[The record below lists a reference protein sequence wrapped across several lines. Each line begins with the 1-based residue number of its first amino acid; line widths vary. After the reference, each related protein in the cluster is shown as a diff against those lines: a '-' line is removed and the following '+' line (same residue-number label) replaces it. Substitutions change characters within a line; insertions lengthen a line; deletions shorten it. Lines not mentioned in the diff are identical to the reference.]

1 MSATYNDSLQKNNKT
16 KSGLEKNPTKID
28 LQQEELA
35 FLKEE
40 NQNNKNK
47 AEKKYYRGK
56 TAVDFLTTKKKEMKD
71 NPYRQR
77 FDELYSEIDS
87 NLVNTE
93 EQNPSANRNGAATG
107 KSWTP
112 VMMPFN
118 GGKNYRHIY
127 TLQDASTSTS
137 SLPTSFEPYTFSKVL
152 VATALF
158 GAKIPDAIFEAQDNV
173 WAETMYRLWKQT
185 WKNKDGNGKQALE
198 AFVQNNFLYGWAA
211 MRTYPKRIQQM
222 TKGVPRIKF
231 DDIYRQVLKPNRTWL
246 GVGYSNSDRWSQ
258 VEFLFEEDMP
268 LDIFCELFP
277 DAPKDKLE
285 YAGKNTEGDD
295 IGSQAKHVT
304 ITHYENEITNTF
316 IKACGDY
323 VIYDGELLNEDGNT
337 DVEVSNCWVR
347 DQHDPYGVGL
357 YELARSNER
366 VANHLRLLNIEQ
378 MEAEVRPLLFGATFG
393 NGEMTYKRGSNIINP
408 KPQGTSLDVVNTNGN
423 VAMGMNVVKS
433 EKNSLDAITGIN
445 DVVSGLGSESTLGS
459 TVLAK
464 EAAQQRLLLP
474 RNSIIRALEKDA
486 EITVSFIEQVYPEYY
501 IYETDTEEKA
511 QRFIEINESYVTQS
525 TQVNNKFY
533 VLASKKL
540 TIDFDF
546 DIEAINEE
554 DVDVEGIEVQD
565 LDRGV
570 VVSRHALFQKL
581 DEVKSSVNL
590 SRVLDVQVDA
600 TSMMIPSEEMKKQN
614 IMSLYPL
621 ISEST
626 AMIMQA
632 SKQDPE
638 TAAVMLKQTMTL
650 MRAFR
655 LDPYEWLPKDMV
667 NQIIAG
673 ELMDDDMMALAKMNR
688 QAQLQEQM
696 AQVGMP
702 EGQLSPAMDGAQA
715 SSPTGESIAQ
725 NPMQASMNA
734 SVGRSTSPSPDLSQA
749 QNLDGAEMM

>member
-1 MSATYNDSLQKNNKT
+1 MKEEYSQDSQKNTKT

-35 FLKEE
+35 FLRDE
-40 NQNNKNK
+40 NQKKDKNK
-47 AEKKYYRGK
+47 ASEKYYRGK
-56 TAVDFLTTKKKEMKD
+56 KTCDFLRDKKKEMKE
-71 NPYRQR
+71 NESRQR
-77 FDELYSEIDS
+77 FDRLYREIEM

-93 EQNPSANRNGAATG
+93 EQNPSAGKNGAG
-107 KSWTP
+107 SQKVWTP

-127 TLQDASTSTS
+127 TLSDDSTSTS

-158 GAKIPDAIFEAQDNV
+158 GAKIPDANFQAQDNV
-173 WAETMYRLWKQT
+173 WAAAMYKLWKET
-185 WKNKDGNGKQALE
+185 WKNRDGNGKQALE
-198 AFVQNNFLYGWAA
+198 AFVQNSFLYGWAA
-211 MRTYPKRIQQM
+211 MRTYPKRIQQYS
-222 TKGVPRIKF
+222 KGVPRIRF

-246 GVGYSNSDRWSQ
+246 GVGYSNSDRWTQ
-258 VEFLFEEDMP
+258 IEFLYEEDMP
-268 LDIFCELFP
+268 YDVFCELFP
-277 DAPKDKLE
+277 DAPKDKLDFVTN
-285 YAGKNTEGDD
+285 GSTDD
-295 IGSQAKHVT
+295 DKHSYQAKHVT
-304 ITHYENEITNTF
+304 ISHYENEITNRF

-323 VIYDGELLNEDGNT
+323 VIYDGELLNEDGHT
-337 DVEVSNCWVR
+337 DIQVSNCWVR

-445 DVVSGLGSESTLGS
+445 DVVAGIGSETTLGA
-459 TVLAK
+459 TVIAK

-486 EITVSFIEQVYPEYY
+486 EVCVSFIEQVYPEYY
-501 IYETDTEEKA
+501 IYETDSEEDSK
-511 QRFIEINESYVTQS
+511 RFVAMNDSYVTQ
-525 TQVNNKFY
+525 VAKINDKY
-533 VLASKKL
+533 VVLASKKL

-546 DIEAINEE
+546 DIDEINE
-554 DVDVEGIEVQD
+554 DNADTEGIEVED
-565 LDRGV
+565 LDKGV
-570 VVSRHALFQKL
+570 VVSRKALFDALK
-581 DEVKSSVNL
+581 EVKDKINL
-590 SRVLDVQVDA
+590 SRVLEVEIDA
-600 TSMMIPSEEMKKQN
+600 TSMLLPSEEMQKQN
-614 IMSLYPL
+614 IMTLYPL

-626 AMIMQA
+626 TMIVQA
-632 SKQDPE
+632 AKEDKE
-638 TAAVMLKQTMTL
+638 TANVMTKQL
-650 MRAFR
+650 MALLRTFR
-655 LDPYEWLPKDMV
+655 VDPYEWLPRDMV
-667 NQIIAG
+667 NKIIAG
-673 ELMDDDMMALAKMNR
+673 ELLDKDMVELAKANR
-688 QAQLQEQM
+688 MGALQEQM

-702 EGQLSPAMDGAQA
+702 GQQAPTMEGTAGQQAQM
-715 SSPTGESIAQ
+715 AQ

-734 SVGRSTSPSPDLSQA
+734 SMGRAANQGEPQPGVDVRF
-749 QNLDGAEMM
+749 DGRQMM